1 LIRIPKSA
9 LRICVADD
17 DPALRRLLQLAL
29 ERLGHQVALCESGT
43 AALERVQAGAFD
55 LLFLDLEMDH
65 PGGLEVLSA
74 LQAQKI
80 ETPAILMSS
89 RFPDEPWTN
98 RSQYANVSLILKP
111 FSLDILERALQDHR
125 YYPGRTFR

>member
-1 LIRIPKSA
+1 MRLSKPG
-9 LRICVADD
+9 LRVCVVDD
-17 DPALRRLLQLAL
+17 DRTLLRLLQLAL
-29 ERLGHQVALCESGT
+29 ERLGHQATLCDSGA
-43 AALERVQAGAFD
+43 AALEIVEADAFD
-55 LLFLDLEMDH
+55 LLFLDLEMDY
-65 PGGLEVLSA
+65 PGGLDVLSA
-74 LQAQKI
+74 LQARKI

-111 FSLDILERALQDHR
+111 FSLDILERALQDYR

>member
-1 LIRIPKSA
+1 MRHARTSG

-29 ERLGHQVALCESGT
+29 ERLGHQVVLCDGGS
-43 AALERVQAGAFD
+43 AALETVDADAFD
-55 LLFLDLEMDH
+55 LLFLDLEMEY
-65 PGGLEVLSA
+65 PGGLEVLST
-74 LQAQKI
+74 LQARKI

-89 RFPDEPWTN
+89 RFPEEPWTN

-111 FSLDILERALQDHR
+111 FSLDILERALQDYR

>member
-1 LIRIPKSA
+1 VKRARTPE

-17 DPALRRLLQLAL
+17 DAGLRQLLQLAL
-29 ERLGHQVALCESGT
+29 EHLGHRVVLCDGGS
-43 AALERVQAGAFD
+43 AALGVVKAGSFD
-55 LLFLDLEMDH
+55 LLFLDLEMEH
-65 PGGLEVLSA
+65 PGGLEVLSS
-74 LQAQKI
+74 LQERKI

-98 RSQYANVSLILKP
+98 RSQYANVSLLLKP
-111 FSLDILERALQDHR
+111 FSLDILERALQDYR

>member
-1 LIRIPKSA
+1 MKRSRTSG

-17 DPALRRLLQLAL
+17 DPTLRGLLRLAL
-29 ERLGHQVALCESGT
+29 ERLGHQVVLCGSGH
-43 AALERVQAGAFD
+43 AVLETVEADLFD
-55 LLFLDLEMDH
+55 VLFLDLDMDY

-74 LQAQKI
+74 LQARKI
-80 ETPAILMSS
+80 ETPAILMTS

-98 RSQYANVSLILKP
+98 RAQYANVSLILKP
-111 FSLDILERALQDHR
+111 FSLDILERALQDYR